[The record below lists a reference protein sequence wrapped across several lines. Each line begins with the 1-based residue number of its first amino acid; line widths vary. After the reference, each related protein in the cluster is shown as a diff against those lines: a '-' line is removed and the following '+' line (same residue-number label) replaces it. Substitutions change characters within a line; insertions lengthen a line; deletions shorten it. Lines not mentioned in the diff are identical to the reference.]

1 MTQTRP
7 EQTGRLAQ
15 RVAEFLEYLAVV
27 RRLSSNTIAA
37 YRRDLDEFLI
47 SAGDQ
52 NHDSAASIN
61 EAQVRG
67 WMAAGH
73 RQGLS
78 PATLQR
84 RLSALRSFL
93 RWDGKGRGEQR
104 SAAHTVQGPKRRRKL
119 PQTLEADQVGAY
131 LNADTSDPLQSRDLA
146 MAELLYSS
154 GLRLAEL
161 RNLNVGDID
170 HNDALVN
177 VVGKGSK
184 ARTLPVGR
192 MALKALD
199 NYLPHRNALLTDSN
213 EAALFLSQRGQR
225 LSERS
230 IQLRVRDLATRNGL
244 GRNVHPHML
253 RHSFASHMLE
263 SSGDLRAVQELL
275 GHSDIATTQIY
286 THLDFQHLAKVYDG
300 AHPRARKRS
309 DKS

>member
-1 MTQTRP
+1 MTQARP
-7 EQTGRLAQ
+7 KQSGKLAQ
-15 RVAEFLEYLAVV
+15 RVAEFLEYLTVV
-27 RRLSSNTIAA
+27 RRLSPKTIAA
-37 YRRDLDEFLI
+37 YTRDLDDFLI

-52 NHDSAASIN
+52 TNELTASIN
-61 EAQVRG
+61 EVQVRG
-67 WMAAGH
+67 WMSAGH
-73 RQGLS
+73 RRGLS

-161 RNLNVGDID
+161 RNLNIGDID
-170 HNDALVN
+170 HKDALVN

-192 MALKALD
+192 MAIKALD
-199 NYLPHRNALLTDSN
+199 NYLAHRKILVADSQ
-213 EAALFLSQRGQR
+213 EPALFLSQHGQR

-230 IQLRVRDLATRNGL
+230 IQLRVRELATRNGL

-300 AHPRARKRS
+300 AHPRARKRN